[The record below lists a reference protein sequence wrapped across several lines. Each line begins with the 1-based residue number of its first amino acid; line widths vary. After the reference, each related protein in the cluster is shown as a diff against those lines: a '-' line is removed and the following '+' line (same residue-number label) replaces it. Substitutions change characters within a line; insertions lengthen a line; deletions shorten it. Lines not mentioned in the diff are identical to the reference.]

1 MDRNSRLSRRLLLQH
16 SALAAALLPVAGIGA
31 ARAAE
36 AAAVLRQAVGRGLYE
51 IAYSPSRD
59 TLYAAVMGDFED
71 KKGGRILLLDP
82 KDLSQRGAI
91 EMPLKPFSLCLDE
104 AKGVLYVGHTM
115 DQAMSAVDLAKGEI
129 RGTLR
134 LETPEKHHPR
144 EIRLDPAGDRLFVT
158 GIGDP
163 SVVWVVDVAGFA
175 VRSVIKDTGKWA
187 AGLAYDPVTRH
198 LLVGNYDSE
207 LVVVDSADGRIVS
220 RQFVGAKD
228 ENFLVNITVDRKR
241 RLFYAANSKGSEV
254 FAFNADTLAL
264 AHRIPCGKEPLA
276 VVIDAP
282 RDRLI
287 VTNRGAG
294 KASVIALDG
303 YATLRTV
310 EMGDLPNSIAVNPAD
325 GTLFLSTK
333 QTLDKKDATY
343 SDTAPDSI
351 IRAAVA

>member
-1 MDRNSRLSRRLLLQH
+1 MFRRIDRTMDRHFRLSRRLLLQH
-16 SALAAALLPVAGIGA
+16 SALLAALIPVAGIGG

-36 AAAVLRQAVGRGLYE
+36 AAAVLRKSFDRGLYE

-71 KKGGRILLLDP
+71 KKGGRILLLDS
-82 KDLSQRGAI
+82 KDLAQRGAI
-91 EMPLKPFSLCLDE
+91 EMPLKLFSLCLD
-104 AKGVLYVGHTM
+104 
-115 DQAMSAVDLAKGEI
+115 DAKGEI
-129 RGTLR
+129 RGAVR

-163 SVVWVVDVAGFA
+163 SVVWVVDVAGFS

-187 AGLAYDPVTRH
+187 AGLAYDPVTKH
-198 LLVGNYDSE
+198 LLVGNYSSE
-207 LVVVDSADGRIVS
+207 LVVADPADGRIVS
-220 RQFVGAKD
+220 RQFGGAKD
-228 ENFLVNITVDRKR
+228 ENFLVNIMVDGKR
-241 RLFYAANSKGSEV
+241 RLFYAAISKGSEV

-264 AHRIPCGKEPLA
+264 LHRIPCGKEPLA
-276 VVIDAP
+276 VEIDAP

-294 KASVIALDG
+294 TASVIALDG

-310 EMGDLPNSIAVNPAD
+310 ELGDLPNSIAVKPAD

-333 QTLDKKDATY
+333 RTLDKKDAKY
-343 SDTAPDSI
+343 SETAPDSI
-351 IRAAVA
+351 IRAAAA